1 MATEFKL
8 LFEGKPDLEIDKFQ
22 RSLPPDFRV
31 AKRDDG
37 IYVTIEYALTEDERC
52 QYLIDRELDRH
63 FFLTC
68 VRIRAEMVRTRVTY
82 SLTVSYR
89 IHGLLPDDIRP
100 QNWNYELPI
109 QLRLWSIA
117 ADSTEVRTKLILLF
131 QIIELAYPE
140 RSHYPEYTDST
151 KAPHPLAECKLIRN
165 LVTHSG
171 DVSSRQLKLYCAY
184 LKLPEVMLDITDPHY
199 YEIIA
204 SKVPLMEAEAKKVI
218 EKAL

>member
-37 IYVTIEYALTEDERC
+37 IYVTIKSARTEEQRC

-68 VRIRAEMVRTRVTY
+68 VRIRAEMVRTRVT
-82 SLTVSYR
+82 STLTARNR
-89 IHGLLPDDIRP
+89 IHGSLPDDIRP

-117 ADSTEVRTKLILLF
+117 ADSTEIQTKLILLF
-131 QIIELAYPE
+131 QIIELTYPE
-140 RSHYPEYTDST
+140 RSQYPEYTDST
-151 KAPHPLAECKLIRN
+151 KAPQPLTECKFVRN
-165 LVTHSG
+165 LVAHSG
-171 DVSSRQLKLYCAY
+171 RVSSSQLNLYCSY
-184 LKLPEVMLDITDPHY
+184 IGFPNVMMDITDPNHY
-199 YEIIA
+199 KIIA
-204 SKVPLMEAEAKKVI
+204 SKVPLMETEAKNVI
-218 EKAL
+218 AKAL